1 MIQPQTPSLARGL
14 ANAIIKS
21 FCYNTVMSIML
32 ILIGILLIAAGIVG
46 LVFNQQIFNFTGSI
60 DFVEQRFPGN
70 SSGFIKILCVVM
82 VLTGIIIATNSYAWF
97 LSPISNYIN
106 STFPAK

>member
-1 MIQPQTPSLARGL
+1 
-14 ANAIIKS
+14 
-21 FCYNTVMSIML
+21 MSIML